1 VDICRLVA
9 EALFKDPTKVEFVV
23 VTGEGRW
30 PAIESGRADMGVG
43 GTTTYP
49 DRAVRVAFTR
59 PFIDSGISILVTKK
73 SGIKTIA
80 GLNNEKNTVANLNNP
95 QMAERAKKF
104 FPKAKILTFDTPSAE
119 FLAVQSG
126 RANALQIDTAVAEY
140 FAATNKNLY
149 DVLPELLTPSQN
161 NGIYLKPGDFKWW
174 LFLDTVV
181 GELRSGSWYPR
192 YVEVYQKW
200 FGKNPPPQKF
210 YLRP

>member
-1 VDICRLVA
+1 M
-9 EALFKDPTKVEFVV
+9 
-23 VTGEGRW
+23 GR
-30 PAIESGRADMGVG
+30 RA
-43 GTTTYP
+43 
-49 DRAVRVAFTR
+49 RV
-59 PFIDSGISILVTKK
+59 P
-73 SGIKTIA
+73 
-80 GLNNEKNTVANLNNP
+80 
-95 QMAERAKKF
+95 
-104 FPKAKILTFDTPSAE
+104 FDTPSAE

-140 FAATNKNLY
+140 FAASNKNLY

-192 YVEVYQKW
+192 YAEVYHKW

-210 YLRP
+210 YLKP